1 MDKSSQS
8 SETKSQRRVFVTGAG
23 HGIGQAIVEAF
34 VKAGDLVAFCDIDI
48 ERGRA
53 VQAQTGARFF
63 ALDVCDKASLESAV
77 QTLLDE
83 WGDLDIIVN
92 NVGVGGFEPITDTT
106 VEHFEMILNTNL
118 RSAFITS
125 RLLAIHRKNM
135 GATNPYGRIV
145 NLCST
150 RYLQS
155 ESGTEAYAA
164 SKGGIWSLT
173 HALAVSL
180 APYHITVNCIAPGW
194 ISVNEGEILRPED
207 HAFHLSGRVGRAEDI
222 ARTCLFLC
230 EPNSDFINGQCIT
243 VDGGVTKKMIY
254 PEE

>member
-1 MDKSSQS
+1 M
-8 SETKSQRRVFVTGAG
+8 RRVFVTGGG
-23 HGIGQAIVEAF
+23 HGIGRAIVEAF
-34 VKAGDLVAFCDIDI
+34 ATAGDCVAFCDIDAA
-48 ERGRA
+48 RGEA
-53 VQAQTGARFF
+53 VAAASGAEFF
-63 ALDVCDKASLESAV
+63 AVDVCDTAALEGV
-77 QTLLDE
+77 MQHLFEL
-83 WGDLDIIVN
+83 WGDIDIVVN
-92 NVGVGGFEPITDTT
+92 NVGIGGFESITTTT
-106 VEHFEMILNTNL
+106 VENFDRVISTNL
-118 RSAFITS
+118 RSAFVTS
-125 RLLAIHRKNM
+125 RMVAIHREKM

-155 ESGTEAYAA
+155 EAGTEAYAA

-194 ISVNEGEILRPED
+194 ISVNENEILRPED
-207 HAFHLSGRVGRAEDI
+207 HAFHLSGRVGTAADI
-222 ARTCLFLC
+222 AHTCLFLC
-230 EPNSDFINGQCIT
+230 DPKSDFITGQCLT